1 MISRL
6 LDMATGRRVLAALL
20 LLGVGGTALFRLGPY
35 ARLKPFALPYP
46 FPEETTTAQ
55 PELSTFLG
63 HLGRPGRDLYA
74 ALQWWDMINPLLV
87 AVAGT
92 LLMAWL
98 IRRAGHERRIWR
110 FAVFLPVIAGASDLT
125 ENLLLRAAIVA
136 FPSVPGAAGLLA
148 DVTTVKLLSLM
159 VMVPIA
165 VGLGAVA
172 LVRSVTGGLRSR
184 LVGALAV
191 ALVITACREPG
202 PMIEG
207 QWIGDLRQAERSQRM
222 EVSVDSSDR
231 PASVSIGGWGL
242 DQAPASPVPAGADSL
257 GFTALAGTDTV
268 QVRGAVHDGTWI
280 GQARRGADTAAF
292 ELRLLH
298 PITDAEWAAIIG
310 TYRTSE
316 GGLLGIAPFSEFGS
330 RPLIVD
336 YSSGRIGPLY
346 AIARNRFLVG
356 HALINPL
363 FPADTLELTYDRVG
377 AVLKLRFSERDRAAH
392 VAERLATR
400 DEELRFASGS
410 VTLTG
415 TVTLPTG
422 PGPHPA
428 LVLVHGSN
436 ALTRDVFGP
445 WTRYFAGLGYAVLA
459 YDKRG
464 TGQST
469 GDWKQADFAALG
481 ADVLA
486 GVRALAARP
495 DIRADRIGLWGASQA
510 GWIMPLVAA
519 KAPGDIAFLIVH
531 AGSGTT
537 VREEGLLYI
546 RNELRFAGLPEASV
560 AIGTRYQEL
569 DDAVS
574 KSGAGF
580 AELQRYYEEQSK
592 AEPWLWPPRPADD
605 WFRPYYRM
613 LMDFDP
619 VPSWRR
625 VTAPVLLFFG
635 ELDANVPPRESW
647 PPIKRALV
655 EARNARVTQLVLPKA
670 NHLFLEARTG
680 GRDEYPALN
689 RFVPGYFARMAQ
701 WLKDAAR

>member
-6 LDMATGRRVLAALL
+6 LHLATGRR
-20 LLGVGGTALFRLGPY
+20 
-35 ARLKPFALPYP
+35 
-46 FPEETTTAQ
+46 
-55 PELSTFLG
+55 
-63 HLGRPGRDLYA
+63 
-74 ALQWWDMINPLLV
+74 
-87 AVAGT
+87 
-92 LLMAWL
+92 
-98 IRRAGHERRIWR
+98 
-110 FAVFLPVIAGASDLT
+110 
-125 ENLLLRAAIVA
+125 
-136 FPSVPGAAGLLA
+136 
-148 DVTTVKLLSLM
+148 
-159 VMVPIA
+159 

-172 LVRSVTGGLRSR
+172 LVRSLKDGLRGR
-184 LVGALAV
+184 VAVALAV
-191 ALVITACREPG
+191 TLVITACSAPG

-207 QWIGDLRQAERSQRM
+207 EWIGDLRQAERSQRM
-222 EVSVDSSDR
+222 EVSVDSSGR
-231 PASVSIGGWGL
+231 PATVSIAGSGL
-242 DQAPASPVPAGADSL
+242 DRAPASPVPAGADSL

-268 QVRGAVHDGTWI
+268 RVSGAVRDGAWI
-280 GQARRGADTAAF
+280 GLARRGTDTAAF
-292 ELRLLH
+292 ELRRLH
-298 PITDAEWAAIIG
+298 PMSDAEWAAIIG
-310 TYRTSE
+310 SYRTSD
-316 GGLLGIAPFSEFGS
+316 GGLLGIAPFSEFGI

-346 AIARNRFLVG
+346 PVAPNRFLVG
-356 HALINPL
+356 HALINPT
-363 FPADTLELTYDRVG
+363 FPADTLELIFGTAG
-377 AVLKLRFSERDRAAH
+377 AVQGLRLSERDRAVV

-400 DEELRFASGS
+400 DEEVRFTSGP
-410 VTLTG
+410 VTLSG
-415 TVTLPTG
+415 MVTLPPG
-422 PGPHPA
+422 AGPHPA

-436 ALTRDVFGP
+436 ALTREVFGP
-445 WTRYFAGLGYAVLA
+445 WSRYFAGLGYAVLA

-481 ADVLA
+481 MDVLA
-486 GVRALAARP
+486 GVRTLAARP

-519 KAPGDIAFLIVH
+519 SAPGDVAFLIVH

-537 VREEGLLYI
+537 VREEGVLYL
-546 RNELRFAGLPEASV
+546 RNELRFAGLPESSV

-580 AELQRYYEEQSK
+580 AALQRYYAEHRK
-592 AEPWLWPPRPADD
+592 AEPWLWPPRAADD

-625 VTAPVLLFFG
+625 VKVPVLLFFG
-635 ELDANVPPRESW
+635 ELDANVPPNESW
-647 PPIKRALV
+647 PPIERALV
-655 EARNARVTQLVLPKA
+655 DARNARVTQVLLAKA

-680 GRDEYPALN
+680 GRDEYPGLN

-701 WLKDAAR
+701 WLKEVTR

>member
-6 LDMATGRRVLAALL
+6 LDIATGRRVLAALL

-46 FPEETTTAQ
+46 LPEETTTAQ

-110 FAVFLPVIAGASDLT
+110 FAVFLPAIAGAADLT
-125 ENLLLRAAIVA
+125 ENLLLRAAIIA
-136 FPSVPGAAGLLA
+136 FPSVPGSAGVLA
-148 DVTTVKLLSLM
+148 DVTKLKLLSLM

-172 LVRSVTGGLRSR
+172 LVRSLKGGLRGR
-184 LVGALAV
+184 VAGALAV
-191 ALVITACREPG
+191 TLVITACSQPG
-202 PMIEG
+202 PMLEG

-222 EVSVDSSDR
+222 EVSVDSIGR
-231 PASVSIGGWGL
+231 PATVSIAGWGL
-242 DQAPASPVPAGADSL
+242 DRSPASPLPAGADSL

-268 QVRGAVHDGTWI
+268 RISGAVRDGGWI
-280 GQARRGADTAAF
+280 GLVQRGTDTAAF
-292 ELRLLH
+292 ELRRLH
-298 PITDAEWAAIIG
+298 PMSDAEWAAIIG
-310 TYRTSE
+310 TYRTSD

-336 YSSGRIGPLY
+336 YSIGRIGPLFP
-346 AIARNRFLVG
+346 IAPNRFLVG
-356 HALINPL
+356 HALINSL
-363 FPADTLELTYDRVG
+363 FPADTLELTYGPAG
-377 AVLKLRFSERDRAAH
+377 AVVGLRFSERDRPPV

-400 DEELRFASGS
+400 DEEIRFASGP
-410 VTLTG
+410 VTLSG
-415 TVTLPTG
+415 TVTLPAE
-422 PGPHPA
+422 PGPYPA

-445 WTRYFAGLGYAVLA
+445 WSRYFAGLGYAVLA

-519 KAPGDIAFLIVH
+519 QAPGDIAFLIVH

-537 VREEGLLYI
+537 VREEGVLYL
-546 RNELRFAGLPEASV
+546 RNELRFAGLPESSV

-574 KSGAGF
+574 KSGVGF
-580 AELQRYYEEQSK
+580 AELQRYYEEHSK

-619 VPSWRR
+619 LPSWRR
-625 VTAPVLLFFG
+625 VKVPVLLFFG
-635 ELDANVPPRESW
+635 ELDANVPPNESW
-647 PPIKRALV
+647 PPIERALV
-655 EARNARVTQLVLPKA
+655 DARNARVTQVLLAKA

-680 GRDEYPALN
+680 GRDEYPGLN

-701 WLKDAAR
+701 WLKEVTR